1 MANTQCRKWQ
11 ITINN
16 PLDKGWNHDRIKIAL
31 SEFKDLDYWC
41 LCDEIG
47 NKEHTLHTHVFIY
60 RKNTIRFSKVKK
72 TFPEAHLEAAQGT
85 CQENRAYIRKEGK
98 YENSNKAET
107 NLKDSFEEFGEC
119 PIEEQGKRSDL
130 DALYDMIKDG
140 YTNFEILEENPNY
153 MKRLN
158 DIDRVREA
166 LRYEQFKNVIRDVH
180 VEYWYG
186 RSGAG
191 KTSGIYALYGN
202 DYSKVYRVTD
212 YRNPWDGYKGQ
223 DVVLFEEFHS
233 DVEIGKMLV
242 WLDRYPLEL
251 PCRYNNKTACYTKVY
266 IASNEP
272 LLDQYKFIQREA
284 YATWEAFERR
294 IHCVKEFGKDGVIG
308 QTGISIDKDGFLIPD
323 PSIQERLPF

>member
-16 PLDKGWNHDRIKIAL
+16 PIDKGWSHDKIKIAL
-31 SEFKDLDYWC
+31 SDFKDLDYWC

-47 NKEHTLHTHVFIY
+47 NKEHTLHTHIFLY
-60 RKNTIRFSKVKK
+60 RKTAIRFSKVKK

-85 CQENRAYIRKEGK
+85 CEENRAYIRKEGK

-107 NLKDSFEEFGEC
+107 NLKDTFEEFGEC
-119 PIEEQGKRSDL
+119 PKEEQDT
-130 DALYDMIKDG
+130 LYDMIKDG
-140 YTNFEILEENPNY
+140 YTTFEILEENPNY
-153 MKRLN
+153 MKRMN

-166 LRYEQFKNVIRDVH
+166 IRYEQFKNVVRQVH
-180 VEYWYG
+180 VEYWWG
-186 RSGAG
+186 HSGAG
-191 KTSGIYALYGN
+191 KTSGIYALYDN

-242 WLDRYPLEL
+242 WLDIYPLDL

-266 IASNEP
+266 ITSNES
-272 LLDQYKFIQREA
+272 LYQQYKYIQKEA
-284 YATWEAFERR
+284 PETWNAFERR
-294 IHCVKEFGKDGVIG
+294 IHCIKEFGHDGKIAQNG
-308 QTGISIDKDGFLIPD
+308 LAIDKDGFLIPD
-323 PSIQERLPF
+323 QNIQQILPF